1 MYKTGRLHNPADRDH
16 CAQYVVAVALING
29 RLNATDFEAAAAA
42 DARIDQL
49 REKTAVG
56 EDPRYTRDFVDPDKR
71 SSANAVQVFFK
82 DGSQTPKIE
91 IEYPMGHPR
100 RRKDFMLQRSS

>member
-1 MYKTGRLHNPADRDH
+1 M
-16 CAQYVVAVALING
+16 V
-29 RLNATDFEAAAAA
+29 
-42 DARIDQL
+42 
-49 REKTAVG
+49 

-82 DGSQTPKIE
+82 DGSQTPKME

-100 RRKDFMLQRSS
+100 RRKDFMPVLRSKLETSLGRRFKPERCARVLAVAGDDARLDRIPVHEFVDLFVI